1 MGFGKVNMNDVETWV
16 PSLGKYRETHSCSSL
31 HEWQARRANLRYRG
45 SDGKVQFVHTLNNTA
60 VATPRILVNLVENH
74 QTADARLA
82 VPAALQPYLG
92 GRTVLGKGV

>member
-1 MGFGKVNMNDVETWV
+1 
-16 PSLGKYRETHSCSSL
+16 
-31 HEWQARRANLRYRG
+31 
-45 SDGKVQFVHTLNNTA
+45 